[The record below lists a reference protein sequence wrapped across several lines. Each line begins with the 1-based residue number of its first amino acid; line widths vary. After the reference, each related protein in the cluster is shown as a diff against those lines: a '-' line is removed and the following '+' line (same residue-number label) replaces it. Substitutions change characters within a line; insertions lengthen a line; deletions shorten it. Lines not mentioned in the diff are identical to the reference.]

1 MGRKGVAHNA
11 AEVGGSEGFQEGNE
25 AAKKNPEGFQE
36 GNEPDAE
43 VKKTGQGG
51 GARKTRKGGR
61 RKRRGGRKS
70 RKGGRKSRKIRG
82 GNEDEEG
89 KGFTVGGR
97 KKRRT
102 KKARKG
108 KKKRGLNPFFKLMLA
123 AKKAGKASFKYGS
136 ALQGKETSSSWYDL
150 QKSINSKYLV
160 LFLVKNSKNV
170 I

>member
-1 MGRKGVAHNA
+1 MGKKGVAHNA

-25 AAKKNPEGFQE
+25 PEKKET
-36 GNEPDAE
+36 
-43 VKKTGQGG
+43 KQGG

-82 GNEDEEG
+82 GNCPEGEDC
-89 KGFTVGGR
+89 GFTVGGR

-102 KKARKG
+102 KKKRGG
-108 KKKRGLNPFFKLMLA
+108 KKRKLNPFFKLMLA

-136 ALQGKETSSSWYDL
+136 KLYKGKKHPRLGMIY
-150 QKSINSKYLV
+150 KKA
-160 LFLVKNSKNV
+160 
-170 I
+170 

>member
-25 AAKKNPEGFQE
+25 PEKKEETFQE
-36 GNEPDAE
+36 GNEPE
-43 VKKTGQGG
+43 KKETGQGG

-82 GNEDEEG
+82 GANEDET
-89 KGFTVGGR
+89 FVGGR

-108 KKKRGLNPFFKLMLA
+108 KKRKLNPFFKLMLA

-136 ALQGKETSSSWYDL
+136 KLYKGKKHPRLGMIY
-150 QKSINSKYLV
+150 KKA
-160 LFLVKNSKNV
+160 
-170 I
+170 